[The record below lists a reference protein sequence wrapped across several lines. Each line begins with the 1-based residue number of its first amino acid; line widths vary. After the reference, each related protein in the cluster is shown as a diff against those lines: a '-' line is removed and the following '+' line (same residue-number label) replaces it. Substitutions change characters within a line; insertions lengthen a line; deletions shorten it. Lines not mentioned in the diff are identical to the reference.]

1 MKRTVAIILIFAAL
15 LAFMALYAKYY
26 EPLPE
31 HPSTPFGHLAR
42 DCDESDKP
50 GVSCEGITK

>member
-1 MKRTVAIILIFAAL
+1 MRTLVAL
-15 LAFMALYAKYY
+15 LAFIVLLAGMALYAKYY